1 MTSKDATLLN
11 IITPK
16 IKKQFDL
23 CKQTLNYDSS
33 PSSFR
38 ILKNQPIGGAFNQ
51 LNKSPNKTF
60 EGKSKFFCKQNFN
73 NECSSRS

>member
-1 MTSKDATLLN
+1 MASKDASLHN
-11 IITPK
+11 IITPNL
-16 IKKQFDL
+16 KKQYEMS
-23 CKQTLNYDSS
+23 KQTLNYDSS
-33 PSSFR
+33 TSSFR
-38 ILKNQPIGGAFNQ
+38 ILKNQPIGVAFNQ